1 MGMLDRW
8 FKGRTPRVGLPAYQA
23 VIERARMP
31 HWYLSGGV
39 ADTIEG
45 RFDMI
50 AAVLAMVMLRL
61 EQAGEGDAAVLTAS
75 LAECFVD
82 DMDGQ
87 LRQIGVGDLMVG
99 KHIGKMM
106 AMLGGR
112 LGAYRDALEQG
123 TAAMDAAL
131 IRNLYL
137 GQAPDLEAVAHSR
150 DSLIAFHTALRGLRV
165 DQIRAGELP

>member
-8 FKGRTPRVGLPAYQA
+8 LKGRAPRIALPAYQA

-61 EQAGEGDAAVLTAS
+61 EVEGEGEAAVLTAS

-112 LGAYRDALEQG
+112 LGAYRDGLSQG
-123 TAAMDAAL
+123 EAAMDAAL
-131 IRNLYL
+131 IRNLYQ
-137 GQAPDLEAVAHSR
+137 GQAPDAVALAHAR
-150 DSLIAFHTALRGLRV
+150 DSLMALHAALKGLRV
-165 DQIRAGELP
+165 DQIRAGDLP